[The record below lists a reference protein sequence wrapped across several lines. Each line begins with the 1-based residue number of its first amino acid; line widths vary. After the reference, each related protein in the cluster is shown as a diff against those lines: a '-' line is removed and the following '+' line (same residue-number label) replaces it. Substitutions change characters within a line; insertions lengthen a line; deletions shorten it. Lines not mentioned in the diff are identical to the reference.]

1 MKPVLLHRI
10 TKRSIYAM
18 SNENE
23 SILQV
28 PISDEAKAILQERA
42 TANGRAMGREAQQI
56 LNRTLLK
63 DKKNV

>member
-1 MKPVLLHRI
+1 
-10 TKRSIYAM
+10 M

-28 PISDEAKAILQERA
+28 PITDEAKETLQKRA
-42 TANGRAMGREAQQI
+42 AANGRAMGREAQQI
-56 LNRTLLK
+56 LNKTLLK

>member
-1 MKPVLLHRI
+1 
-10 TKRSIYAM
+10 M

-28 PISDEAKAILQERA
+28 PISEEAKAALQERA

-56 LNRTLLK
+56 LNKTLLK
-63 DKKNV
+63 KAPESK